1 MAFEF
6 RNILRMFVK
15 GQRCFTYFQQ
25 HSLHEVPVYGVILFR
40 IFPYTVRMRK
50 NTGKNNS
57 EYGHFLRSD
66 FFRHS
71 FRCKETYI
79 LMNQLQQNHPF
90 SAGISR
96 RLW

>member
-1 MAFEF
+1 
-6 RNILRMFVK
+6 MFVK

-57 EYGHFLRSD
+57 EDGHFLRSD